1 MEKIKG
7 GNIMIIGIIGAGG
20 KMGGRITDNLIKT
33 DYELLLCENGQAGR
47 ERLKE
52 KGLDITSIEET
63 ASKSDIVILAVPD
76 IRIFEV
82 SKYVVP
88 MLKKDAVLITL
99 DPAAACANELALRED
114 CTFVVTHPCHPALF
128 YPQKT
133 DEARKD
139 FFGGIAAEQDIVI
152 SLLQGKEEMF
162 NNAEEV
168 CIKMFAPVVKC
179 HRITVDQMAL
189 LEPAAAE
196 VVIAAAATLMKEALD
211 EVVKRGV
218 PEAAAKSFL
227 LGHVQIPLAIAFGAI
242 ASPFSDGAKVA
253 ISVGYDK
260 VFKENWKEVFEPEVV
275 KETIQK
281 MLHPETL
288 KK

>member
-1 MEKIKG
+1 MVV
-7 GNIMIIGIIGAGG
+7 GIIGAGG
-20 KMGGRITDNLIKT
+20 KMGCRVTDNLLKK
-33 DYELLLCENGQAGR
+33 DYELLFCENGQAGI

-52 KGLDITSIEET
+52 RGVSVSPIEEV
-63 ASKSDIVILAVPD
+63 ASKSDIVILAIPD
-76 IRIFEV
+76 VRIKEV
-82 SKYVVP
+82 SDYAVP
-88 MLKKDAVLITL
+88 LLKKDAVLVTL
-99 DPAAACANELALRED
+99 DPAAACAEELALRED

-128 YPQKT
+128 YEQKT
-133 DEARKD
+133 EEARKD

-152 SLLQGKEEMF
+152 ALLQGKEELF
-162 NNAEEV
+162 VEAEKV
-168 CIKMFAPVVKC
+168 CIDMFAPVIKC

-196 VVIAAAATLMKEALD
+196 VVIAAAATLMKEAFD

-218 PEAAAKSFL
+218 PEEAARSFL
-227 LGHVQIPLAIAFGAI
+227 LGHTQIPLAIAFKAI
-242 ASPFSDGAKVA
+242 SSPFSDGAKVA

-260 VFKENWKEVFEPEVV
+260 VFKENWKDVFEPAVV